1 MTNTH
6 SKKKNINLAEEA
18 AATKAEGKYQNFK
31 DWLDI
36 KGIANF
42 PIRVTHEPTQKRLAD
57 GTMKRKKSLEKFD
70 MRIVTTND
78 FDDGELMKKRWDKY
92 KNGNQ
97 YEYNTIAY
105 DTRNV
110 RVVDVDC
117 ILEPVDG
124 AENPF
129 ITLLKTNPYKKS
141 STKSFGRH
149 IFVNKGNV
157 PATPK
162 RTKQNFDKK
171 YGIDHKGTEG
181 VEYLNGLWGWSPMED
196 IIFNPDRPTCYN
208 PKIVD
213 FNIAISNKKK
223 NQSNKKQKVLKL
235 KKKYKIKDTKK
246 NTRTYDLQVVKENLM
261 NFTDEDIHQ
270 VQKWAGII
278 RACASSQDEDVYNI
292 VHEVSKRANYDGEA
306 WVRKAWDS
314 FNPDIDDLYSFDK
327 FCKKFVPISSLEVDE
342 DAIGNYFLAN
352 YKHNFHCL
360 TKVEKS
366 NRKLCHFDEADNTW
380 KTGHNI
386 CQPII
391 YTIVSNKIQPLYKER
406 FENWKDNNDD
416 DKELKNLEKGLRK
429 FRTHTFLNKV
439 TIWIINHMLTDAD
452 IKADI
457 QFNLEDS
464 TKHYVQFRNGA
475 FNLKTGLLE
484 PRTRKMYITEYLNY
498 NYTPEKDEQKI
509 AAISKLI
516 EMAVPNKLNREGV
529 LAWRGLC
536 LTGNIEKAFMLFYG
550 ATGDNGKSKLSFM
563 MKWAFPIYVKR
574 VSQNL
579 FDKNN
584 SNFDK
589 ALSALA
595 NTPTRLVFAEEF
607 GKKTLDVERFKSV
620 IGSTIVSVCP
630 LYHEQIEM
638 KLQWQFEAS
647 TNNEM
652 NASNDA
658 ALKLRGNVVEMR
670 SKFVKN
676 KLEVNP
682 AKHIYLMDDTIET
695 MFEDKANC
703 LALFHLL
710 APYSK
715 KYYEDGLELPDSFK
729 KVFAE
734 SLESNDVWSEIFDEY
749 FEVGGASDFI
759 SKNELTHFVKN
770 LELLPDNVDWRTIKG
785 ELQKRGYKYERTK
798 KKDYCKGCIS
808 GLKFKEVP
816 VYTK

>member
-1 MTNTH
+1 MLKFTKKHGIKTMPIKLDLIETEQLLEDGTKKMRKKLKGFDFQTVTVNDFDQDKVLKKRWDFYENGNPYKYNTFAMDCGGDYCVIDVDCVLKPLQDGSVNPIQKLLDNH
-6 SKKKNINLAEEA
+6 PYKKSTSKPYGYHILIKRGNIPKPHNRTSIKLPLKYGSVTEKSGKLGAGVEILFNWSWNKDFDTEIYYPDREMDWDKNVIDLCKIVQSKK
-18 AATKAEGKYQNFK
+18 
-31 DWLDI
+31 
-36 KGIANF
+36 
-42 PIRVTHEPTQKRLAD
+42 
-57 GTMKRKKSLEKFD
+57 MKRKKKIKIKKITTKQPNEKKLN
-70 MRIVTTND
+70 I
-78 FDDGELMKKRWDKY
+78 KK
-92 KNGNQ
+92 
-97 YEYNTIAY
+97 
-105 DTRNV
+105 NV
-110 RVVDVDC
+110 
-117 ILEPVDG
+117 IL
-124 AENPF
+124 
-129 ITLLKTNPYKKS
+129 
-141 STKSFGRH
+141 
-149 IFVNKGNV
+149 NKG
-157 PATPK
+157 
-162 RTKQNFDKK
+162 
-171 YGIDHKGTEG
+171 
-181 VEYLNGLWGWSPMED
+181 
-196 IIFNPDRPTCYN
+196 
-208 PKIVD
+208 
-213 FNIAISNKKK
+213 K
-223 NQSNKKQKVLKL
+223 NH
-235 KKKYKIKDTKK
+235 
-246 NTRTYDLQVVKENLM
+246 TRTYDLQVVEENLM
-261 NFTDEDIHQ
+261 NFTDENIGDT
-270 VQKWAGII
+270 QKWAGII
-278 RACASSQDEDVYNI
+278 RACASSQDEAVYNI
-292 VHEVSKRANYDGEA
+292 VHEVSKRANYGGEE

-314 FNPDIDDLYSFDK
+314 FNPDIDESYSFDK
-327 FCKKFVPISSLEVDE
+327 FCKKFVCISSLEVDE

-366 NRKLCHFDEADNTW
+366 NRKLCYFNEADQTW
-380 KTGHNI
+380 TQGHNI

-516 EMAVPNKLNREGV
+516 EMAVPNKEDRDGV

-574 VSQNL
+574 VSQDL

-715 KYYEDGLELPDSFK
+715 KYYEDGLKLPDSFK

-734 SLESNDVWSEIFDEY
+734 SLESNDVWSEF
-749 FEVGGASDFI
+749 FEKHIESGGENDMI
-759 SKNELTHFVKN
+759 SKNELTCFVKN
-770 LELLPDNVDWRTIKG
+770 LELLPDNIDFRTIKG
-785 ELQKRGYKYERTK
+785 EFKKRGYTYNCRKTNK
-798 KKDYCKGCIS
+798 KEKGCMV
-808 GLKFKEVP
+808 GLKLKKIV
-816 VYTK
+816 KSDACDS